1 MYLKY
6 ICKRFVLI
14 FDSDMD
20 VEPEPEDRPNLE
32 ATAGGHFDFGFTPA
46 LAPRDV
52 EWGCHSTEDSFSG
65 KCKSARP
72 PMDDETREGLEQLRE
87 ELGPSCFTEDVRQR
101 IERGERA

>member
-20 VEPEPEDRPNLE
+20 VEVQEDNRPNLE
-32 ATAGGHFDFGFTPA
+32 ATGGGHFDFGFTPA

-65 KCKSARP
+65 RCKTEDGRP
-72 PMDDETREGLEQLRE
+72 PMDDGTRQGLEQLRE
-87 ELGPSCFTEDVRQR
+87 QLR
-101 IERGERA
+101 